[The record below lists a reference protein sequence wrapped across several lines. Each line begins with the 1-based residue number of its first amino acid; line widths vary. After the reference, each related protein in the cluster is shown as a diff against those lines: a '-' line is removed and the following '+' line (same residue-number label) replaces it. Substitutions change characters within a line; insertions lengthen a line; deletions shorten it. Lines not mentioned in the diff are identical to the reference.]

1 MSICSHTLNIPTL
14 KKGGDIVN
22 NIYINKYGKQ
32 FIELP
37 MFNGCYVI
45 ISLSEYKQLKEL
57 KYDSFNFTI

>member
-1 MSICSHTLNIPTL
+1 M
-14 KKGGDIVN
+14 N

-57 KYDSFNFTI
+57 KYDSFDFTI